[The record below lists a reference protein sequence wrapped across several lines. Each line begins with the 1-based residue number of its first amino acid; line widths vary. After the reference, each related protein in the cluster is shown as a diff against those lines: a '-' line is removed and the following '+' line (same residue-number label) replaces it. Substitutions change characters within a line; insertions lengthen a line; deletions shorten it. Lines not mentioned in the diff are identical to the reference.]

1 MSPSPLVTQPT
12 TGQGSLT
19 NYLQSMTNLL
29 GTQGQQTFTTGQQQY
44 QQGLQDFGPS
54 MDYWQKILSGNKAEM
69 ESAIA
74 PEKEGILDRY
84 RAARKKIAQTQAR
97 GGGTNEA
104 VAQSEFAQAGDIAG
118 LLQKLRPQAAAASAQ
133 EASQIAGLGLSES
146 GLGLQQ
152 TFAAL
157 DAILT
162 QRGQNIQQTAGLE
175 QMLGQLGQGIGSVVG
190 GYLAGRS

>member
-1 MSPSPLVTQPT
+1 MSPSPLATQPT

-29 GTQGQQTFTTGQQQY
+29 GTQGQQTFSSGQQQY
-44 QQGLQDFGPS
+44 GAGLQDFGPS
-54 MDYWQKILSGNKAEM
+54 MQYWQNILSGNKAEM
-69 ESAIA
+69 ESSIA

-84 RAARKKIAQTQAR
+84 RAARKKIAQTGQR

-104 VAQSEFAQAGDIAG
+104 VAQSEFSQAGDTAK
-118 LLQKLRPQAAAASAQ
+118 LLQQLRPQAAAASGQ
-133 EASQIAGLGLSES
+133 EAGQIAGLGLQES

-162 QRGQNIQQTAGLE
+162 QRGQNVQQGDATM
-175 QMLGQLGQGIGSVVG
+175 QMLGQLGQGLGSVIG
-190 GYLAGRS
+190 GFLAGKK